1 MTNLRF
7 KEYTFRNNPRR
18 LVVLHRKRTASAI
31 CCGFGESLQQL
42 GPGLSEVQGEGE
54 LFGEDAMEQFAQLR
68 VLMEGGS
75 GVLSGA
81 GTPDQYF
88 TLGNFLAV
96 LESLQM
102 TGSGGEAVIGY
113 RFRFIEER

>member
-18 LVVLHRKRTASAI
+18 LVVLHRKRTASAV

-68 VLMEGGS
+68 AWMEGGS

-81 GTPDQYF
+81 GLEPMR
-88 TLGNFLAV
+88 AV

-113 RFRFIEER
+113 RFRFIEERKEG

>member
-18 LVVLHRKRTASAI
+18 LVVLHRKRTASAV

-68 VLMEGGS
+68 ALMEGGS
-75 GVLSGA
+75 GVLIGA
-81 GTPDQYF
+81 DACGV
-88 TLGNFLAV
+88 GELADDR
-96 LESLQM
+96 QRRR
-102 TGSGGEAVIGY
+102 GGHRVSFSVY
-113 RFRFIEER
+113 

>member
-18 LVVLHRKRTASAI
+18 LVVLHRKRTTSAV

-68 VLMEGGS
+68 LDGGWQRGAQRS
-75 GVLSGA
+75 RIGADARGA
-81 GTPDQYF
+81 GE
-88 TLGNFLAV
+88 LADDRQRRRGGHRV
-96 LESLQM
+96 SL
-102 TGSGGEAVIGY
+102 SVY
-113 RFRFIEER
+113 